1 MRAASQITQ
10 SPEQLLQG
18 RALDLT
24 VLLFDSHGAFPT
36 SNWFTGKLQ
45 EGNFIPLSA
54 LLYRKPPLPTR
65 TVIRRTVSNAPKAVI
80 ILQSSMFGVWPGAPH
95 SRRVRLSA
103 VRLESQHSGFPGADP
118 WVFESRIPHSAPLQA
133 ARPRAIVPYRTAG
146 PALPVLQDIPGAII
160 ALLPR
165 TVLSGGSRQFHCTSS
180 YCASLYH
187 CASCPH

>member
-18 RALDLT
+18 GALDLT

-65 TVIRRTVSNAPKAVI
+65 TVIRRTVSNPNRDTTNRVQRTEGCYHFTIKH
-80 ILQSSMFGVWPGAPH
+80 VWCLAWGPTFSTCTTLCCAT
-95 SRRVRLSA
+95 RVAALRFPWCRPMGFRVTDPTLSA
-103 VRLESQHSGFPGADP
+103 AAGCEAAC
-118 WVFESRIPHSAPLQA
+118 HSA
-133 ARPRAIVPYRTAG
+133 I
-146 PALPVLQDIPGAII
+146 
-160 ALLPR
+160 
-165 TVLSGGSRQFHCTSS
+165 
-180 YCASLYH
+180 
-187 CASCPH
+187 